1 MSTTNTAQRWEAI
14 YDTVPLAAVSGHYSG
29 MSGSPFMIQYLAEV
43 LRRTPR
49 GGRALETGV
58 GSGYGSVWLSLRGVQ
73 AEGMDYSP
81 GIVERA
87 RQVNSLLGGQA
98 QFALGDL
105 FHLHDKNVRR
115 YDVIHHQG
123 VLEHF
128 TVPMIRAALA
138 QQVACANHV
147 VFSVP
152 SVNYPFEP
160 EFGDE
165 RLLPVEEWARVLEPF
180 QVEDL
185 RYYGDPNLGAREQI
199 MCVLRGQPVDED
211 LLALMHPGPQPYRE
225 GVSAIV
231 HTRNEAGRI
240 AECLQSLAGWT
251 DEIIV
256 CDMESEDDTVA
267 IASQFTDQIVR
278 HPRIP
283 NFDRARNV
291 SAMRARH
298 SWVFFLDADERV
310 PARLGQ
316 QLRHIALTNPAEFD
330 AMLIPFRHHFAGHWM
345 RSMYPGYTAPRLLK
359 NGKFVFNARLH
370 SGAQVDGPVI
380 AFPADDPELALVHYS
395 FDNFSH
401 YLGKLNSYT
410 DGEAL
415 NMHRDGQV
423 FHWQNAIA
431 HFVHDFQNYYEKGN
445 APIDGVHGFLYSF
458 MSAFY
463 RFEQHAKLFER
474 RWAQGQVSDW
484 EQAIP
489 ASMEEMLEYALRLTR
504 AKPARQATP
513 IRVAEEPDA
522 VRFLWSGPIRD
533 RSGYGDESRQMLLAL
548 AGTGTLVAAQSLP
561 WGERDADMPAADVSL
576 LEKLEGRAVAPGFV
590 QLSHTFA
597 TQFQR
602 HPQAS
607 VCIGRTIFETDRLPQ
622 DWVKACN
629 KMDFVWVATE
639 FNRQTFVDAGVDPN
653 KLVVVPECLDAAP
666 YQTLPTCEEIAVN
679 SELPAA
685 VREIASDDHFTF
697 LSIFDWTQHK
707 GWDVLLRA
715 FLTEFGGRSDVRLVF
730 KVWSTMGYD
739 HAEIR
744 RQASELAQREL
755 GVDLAAEP
763 RVLFIEDYLSDDAMR
778 ALYCACDAYVLPSRG
793 EGWGRP
799 YMEAM
804 ACGLPTIA
812 TGWSGNSAF
821 MTSENSYLA
830 EYDLVPI
837 SEASWREVVTYK
849 GHRWAEPRLDHVK
862 SRMRRVAD
870 YPDEAKSV
878 GAKAREHILTHFS
891 REAVG
896 PLIADALDRAAAYEP
911 MSVIEPAA
919 GAPSVRWE
927 GAIFRQ
933 HSLGHVNRELCL
945 GMMEAGVAL
954 SLVPTEPNDFS
965 PSDEPRLVG
974 LAGRCFAPLD
984 KPADVHVRHGFPPRL
999 DAPDEG
1005 RFVLMQPWEYG
1016 YLPKYWID
1024 PIRDHVDEVWCNS
1037 SYVRDVYLNSGV
1049 PAEKLA
1055 MVPLGVDTEVFRPE
1069 APPYVLTNEPGAVR
1083 SAGDASEPLFTFLFV
1098 GGTLH
1103 RKGFDILLEAYLKA
1117 FSAYDNVLLLVKDT
1131 CTKTVYQGQNHRERL
1146 IELAGDASRPRIAYV
1161 EDDLTAH
1168 QLAGIYTSADCQ
1180 VAPYRG
1186 EGFCLPVLEA
1196 MSCGVPVI
1204 VPEGGP
1210 TDDFVDETVG
1220 WRLPA
1225 AKVPFGDGKIGEW
1238 ECAGPTWM
1246 FEVSV
1251 DDLAKLMRQVS
1262 SKRKEAQKR
1271 GKAAA
1276 KRVRSG
1282 WTWEHSTARMMERLK
1297 ALQALPALSNASP
1310 AADVPTPPQA
1320 AEALTATPTKP
1331 SMSVTTGA
1339 PTISLCM
1346 IVKNEERVLG
1356 HCLQSIKPWV
1366 DEIIIVDTGS
1376 TDKTV
1381 AIAEEHGARVFHFP
1395 WTDSFSE
1402 ARNVSLSHATCDWIL
1417 WMDADD
1423 TIPEHC
1429 GAKLRELALLAEA
1442 KVTGLIMQVHIPPA
1456 PSEVGFTVVDHVKL
1470 FRNHLGLQFEGR
1482 IHEQILEPIYRIG
1495 GMVQRSDLYVV
1506 HSGYDY
1512 TPEGQAHKRERDL
1525 TLLAKDLADRP
1536 DHPFVLFNIG
1546 MTAYHLKDYPKAV
1559 SALER
1564 CLAVSGPKESTV
1576 RKVYAMLAGCAL
1588 EQRELLGAKRW
1599 IEMGLNLFPK
1609 DPELL
1614 FRAGIVYKETGDLSK
1629 AESSY
1634 LKLLNEREVGHID
1647 SIDTTMTGF
1656 KAHHNLALVYQD
1668 MGRLEEAL
1676 RQFEAALVKE
1686 PGFEPSAIGRD
1697 QISQQLS
1704 LRMGHR

>member
-1 MSTTNTAQRWEAI
+1 
-14 YDTVPLAAVSGHYSG
+14 
-29 MSGSPFMIQYLAEV
+29 MIQYLTEV

-49 GGRALETGV
+49 CGRVLETGV
-58 GSGYGSVWLSLRGVQ
+58 GSGYGSVWLSLRGIQ

-87 RQVNSLLGGQA
+87 RQVNSVLGGQA

-105 FHLHDKNVRR
+105 FNLHDKNLRR
-115 YDVIHHQG
+115 YDAIHHQG

-128 TVPMIRAALA
+128 TGPKIRAALA

-165 RLLPVEEWARVLEPF
+165 RLLPLEEWARILEPF

-199 MCVLRGQPVDED
+199 LCVLRGQPVDED
-211 LLALMHPGPQPYRE
+211 LMALMHPGAQPYRE

-231 HTRNEAGRI
+231 HTRNEAARI
-240 AECLQSLAGWT
+240 AECLQTLAGWA

-256 CDMESEDDTVA
+256 CDMESDDDTVA

-298 SWVFFLDADERV
+298 AWVFFLDADERV

-316 QLRHIALTNPAEFD
+316 QLRRIALSNPAEFD
-330 AMLIPFRHHFAGHWM
+330 AMLVPFRHHFAGHWM
-345 RSMYPGYTAPRLLK
+345 RSMYPGYTAPRLLR
-359 NGKFVFNARLH
+359 NGSFVFNARLH

-380 AFPADDPELALVHYS
+380 AFPADDPDLALVHYS
-395 FDNFSH
+395 FDSFSH
-401 YLGKLNSYT
+401 YLGKLNGYT

-445 APIDGVHGFLYSF
+445 APVDGVHGFLYSF

-513 IRVAEEPDA
+513 VRVSDEPGA
-522 VRFLWSGPIRD
+522 ARFLWSGPVRD

-548 AGTGTLVAAQSLP
+548 EGAGAAVAAQSLP
-561 WGERDADMPAADVSL
+561 WGERDAAMPGNDLAR
-576 LEKLEGRAVAPGFV
+576 LENMEGRAAAPGFT
-590 QLSHTFA
+590 QLCHTFA

-602 HPQAS
+602 HPQAG
-607 VCIGRTIFETDRLPQ
+607 VCIGRTIFETDRLPKE
-622 DWVKACN
+622 WVAACN
-629 KMDFVWVATE
+629 RMDFVWVATE
-639 FNRQTFVDAGVDPN
+639 FNRQTFAQAGVEAA

-666 YQTLPTCEEIAVN
+666 YRSLPSREEIAAN
-679 SELPAA
+679 AELPQV
-685 VREIASDDHFTF
+685 VREIAADGRFTF
-697 LSIFDWTQHK
+697 LSVFDWTRHK

-715 FLTEFGGRSDVRLVF
+715 FLGEFAGRDDVRLAF

-744 RQASELAQREL
+744 RQASELASREL
-755 GVDLAAEP
+755 GVDLASDP
-763 RVLFIEDYLSDDAMR
+763 RVLFIDEYLPDEAMR
-778 ALYCACDAYVLPSRG
+778 SLYIAADAYVLPSRG

-804 ACGLPTIA
+804 ACGLPAIA
-812 TGWSGNSAF
+812 TGWSGNTAF
-821 MTSENSYLA
+821 MTPENSYLA
-830 EYDLVPI
+830 EYDLVSVP
-837 SEASWREVVTYK
+837 EQAWREVATYK
-849 GHRWAEPRLDHVK
+849 GHRWAEPRLEHVK
-862 SRMRRVAD
+862 SLMRGVVLGR
-870 YPDEAKSV
+870 DEARAV
-878 GAKAREHILTHFS
+878 GARGREHVLARFS

-896 PLIADALDRAAAYEP
+896 PLIRRELERAAEAGRASGEAQP
-911 MSVIEPAA
+911 GASAA
-919 GAPSVRWE
+919 SVRWE

-945 GMMEAGVAL
+945 GMLGGGVDL

-965 PSDEPRLVG
+965 PADEPRLAG
-974 LAGRCFAPLD
+974 LVGRCFAPLD
-984 KPADVHVRHGFPPRL
+984 KPADVHVRHGFPPRF

-1016 YLPKYWID
+1016 YLPRHWVE
-1024 PIRDHVDEVWCNS
+1024 PIQDRVAEVWCNS
-1037 SYVRDVYLNSGV
+1037 GYVRDVYLSSGI
-1049 PAEKLA
+1049 PPEKLA
-1055 MVPLGVDTEVFRPE
+1055 MVPLGADADVFHPG
-1069 APPYVLTNEPGAVR
+1069 APPFVLTDEPGASR
-1083 SAGDASEPLFTFLFV
+1083 AFGRGTERPFIFLFV

-1117 FSAYDNVLLLVKDT
+1117 FSAYDDVLLLVKDT

-1168 QLAGIYTSADCQ
+1168 QLAGVFTAADCL

-1196 MSCGVPVI
+1196 MSCGVPAI
-1204 VPEGGP
+1204 VTGGGP

-1262 SKRKEAQKR
+1262 GSRKETQKR

-1282 WTWEHSTARMMERLK
+1282 WTWVHATARIMDRLK
-1297 ALQALPALSNASP
+1297 ALRAMPSIAAAPADTMEALGTTAVKPSLPAS
-1310 AADVPTPPQA
+1310 
-1320 AEALTATPTKP
+1320 
-1331 SMSVTTGA
+1331 TGA

-1356 HCLQSIKPWV
+1356 NCLQSIRAWV
-1366 DEIIIVDTGS
+1366 DEIIVVDTGS
-1376 TDKTV
+1376 TDRTV
-1381 AIAEEHGARVFHFP
+1381 EIAEEHGARVFHFP

-1429 GAKLRELALLAEA
+1429 GAKLREFALLTEA
-1442 KVTGLIMQVHIPPA
+1442 KVTGLIMQVRIPPA
-1456 PSEVGFTVVDHVKL
+1456 PGEVGLTVVDHVKL
-1470 FRNHLGLQFEGR
+1470 FRNHMGLQFEGR
-1482 IHEQILEPIYRIG
+1482 IHEQILGPIYSLG
-1495 GMVQRSDLYVV
+1495 GIVKRTDAYVV

-1512 TPEGQAHKRERDL
+1512 SPEGQAGKRKRDL
-1525 TLLAKDLADRP
+1525 ALLEKDLAERP

-1546 MTAYHLKDYPKAV
+1546 MTAYHMKDYPKAV

-1564 CLAVSGPKESTV
+1564 CLAVSQPQESTV

-1588 EQRELLGAKRW
+1588 ETKDLMGARRL
-1599 IEMGLNLFPK
+1599 IETGLALFPK

-1614 FRAGIVYKETGDLSK
+1614 FRAGIVYKEVGSLDK
-1629 AESSY
+1629 AEASY
-1634 LKLLNEREVGHID
+1634 LKLLNDRETGHID
-1647 SIDTTMTGF
+1647 SIDETMVGF
-1656 KAHHNLALVYQD
+1656 KAHHNLALVYLD
-1668 MGRLEEAL
+1668 MSRFDDAVVYFRHAVQQEPSFVPSLVGLGDLLISTGRFSEAERIVENLERLGIGDAL
-1676 RQFEAALVKE
+1676 RMRYALQATAVR
-1686 PGFEPSAIGRD
+1686 GT
-1697 QISQQLS
+1697 
-1704 LRMGHR
+1704 